1 MTANMWSS
9 AGTFKQCVAE
19 KTSFVVLNQ
28 VDLVLTLFAISLG
41 LTELNPLMRHL
52 VTMPFLLLVVKCA
65 IPLLIAWL
73 IPGKLLLPAIVLLS
87 VLVGWNVKELFIFL
101 L

>member
-1 MTANMWSS
+1 MWSS

-41 LTELNPLMRHL
+41 LTELNPLMRYL
-52 VTMPFLLLVVKCA
+52 VAVPLLLVVVKCA
-65 IPLLIAWL
+65 VPLMIAWF
-73 IPGKLLLPAIVLLS
+73 IPGKLLLPAIILLA
-87 VLVGWNVKELFIFL
+87 LIVGWNVKEMLLFFMWG
-101 L
+101 